1 MKSTMAKDR
10 GLVHRQLAQAARC
23 ADEAQEPINRQRTRV
38 HMLHQY
44 GYDTKVAEQELTQL
58 VHLQTLHKEDRDRLR
73 ADLAKI
79 G

>member
-1 MKSTMAKDR
+1 MNSTIAKDR
-10 GLVHRQLAQAARC
+10 GLIRQQLALAARC

-44 GYDTKVAEQELTQL
+44 GYDTKVAEAELTQL
-58 VHLQTLHKEDRDRLR
+58 VEFQTLHKEDRDRLR
-73 ADLAKI
+73 AELARL

>member
-1 MKSTMAKDR
+1 MKSKIATDR
-10 GLVHRQLAQAARC
+10 GLVHQQLAQSARC

-44 GYDTKVAEQELTQL
+44 GYDTKIAEAELTQL
-58 VHLQTLHKEDRDRLR
+58 VHVQTLHKEDRDRLR
-73 ADLAKI
+73 GELAKI